1 MKKRRILAAFFGI
14 LAAAGAAVTLI
25 LALTAPGRQTVMLRE
40 DPRIMTCAQS
50 FLDKLCGMDLEG
62 ASAELLG
69 EPELKMDSDQDGVEK
84 ILWDRYWGGLE
95 GNLDGEPYAQGSF
108 LTVNAQITYPDMDAV
123 IRQMGELTQTLLQ
136 QRVDEAENIS
146 EVYDMDGG
154 YRQEIL
160 DEVLIQAART
170 AVEQTTAVREKSIA
184 LKLAYDG
191 ENWKIVPGKELRS
204 LLSGD
209 LDGGVGQ

>member
-14 LAAAGAAVTLI
+14 LAAAGAAVTLM
-25 LALTAPGRQTVMLRE
+25 LALTARGRQTMMLKE
-40 DPRIMTCAQS
+40 DPRVMTCAQN

-69 EPELKMDSDQDGVEK
+69 APELNMVSDQDGVKK

-95 GNLDGEPYAQGSF
+95 VTLEGKPYAQGSF
-108 LTVNAQITYPDMDAV
+108 LTVNARITYPDMDAV
-123 IRQMGELTQTLLQ
+123 IRQMGELTQTRLR
-136 QRVDEAENIS
+136 QRVDEAENVS
-146 EVYDMDGG
+146 EVYDTDGG

-160 DEVLIQAART
+160 DEVLVQAART
-170 AVEQTTAVREKSIA
+170 AAEQTTAVCEKSIV

-191 ENWKIVPGKELRS
+191 EDWKIVPGKDLRS

-209 LDGGVGQ
+209 LDGGQGE

>member
-14 LAAAGAAVTLI
+14 LAAAGAAVTLM
-25 LALTAPGRQTVMLRE
+25 LALTARGRQTMMLKE
-40 DPRIMTCAQS
+40 DPRVMTCAQN
-50 FLDKLCGMDLEG
+50 FLDKLCDMDLEG

-69 EPELKMDSDQDGVEK
+69 APELNMVSDQDGVKK

-95 GNLDGEPYAQGSF
+95 ATLEGKTYAQGSF
-108 LTVNAQITYPDMDAV
+108 LTVNARITYPDMDAV
-123 IRQMGELTQTLLQ
+123 IRQMGELTQTRLR
-136 QRVDEAENIS
+136 QRVDEAENVS
-146 EVYDMDGG
+146 EVYNTDGG

-160 DEVLIQAART
+160 DEVLVQAART
-170 AVEQTTAVREKSIA
+170 AAEQTTAVCEKSIA

-191 ENWKIVPGKELRS
+191 EDWKIIPGKELRS

-209 LDGGVGQ
+209 LDGGQG

>member
-1 MKKRRILAAFFGI
+1 
-14 LAAAGAAVTLI
+14 
-25 LALTAPGRQTVMLRE
+25 
-40 DPRIMTCAQS
+40 MTCAQN

-69 EPELKMDSDQDGVEK
+69 APELNMVSDQDGAKK

-95 GNLDGEPYAQGSF
+95 ATLEGKPYAQGSF
-108 LTVNAQITYPDMDAV
+108 LTVNARITYPDMDAV
-123 IRQMGELTQTLLQ
+123 IRQMGELTQTRLR
-136 QRVDEAENIS
+136 QRVDQAENVS
-146 EVYDMDGG
+146 EVYNTDGG

-160 DEVLIQAART
+160 DEVLAQAART
-170 AVEQTTAVREKSIA
+170 AAEQTTAVCEKSIA

-191 ENWKIVPGKELRS
+191 EDWKIIPGKELRS

-209 LDGGVGQ
+209 LDGGQG

>member
-14 LAAAGAAVTLI
+14 LAAAGAAVTLM
-25 LALTAPGRQTVMLRE
+25 LALTARGRQTMMLKE
-40 DPRIMTCAQS
+40 DPRVMACAQN
-50 FLDKLCGMDLEG
+50 FLDKLCDMDLEG

-69 EPELKMDSDQDGVEK
+69 APELNMVSDQDGVKK

-95 GNLDGEPYAQGSF
+95 AILEGKPYAQGSF
-108 LTVNAQITYPDMDAV
+108 LTVNARITYPDMDAV
-123 IRQMGELTQTLLQ
+123 IRQMGELTQTRLR
-136 QRVDEAENIS
+136 QRVDEAENVS
-146 EVYDMDGG
+146 EVYNTDGG

-160 DEVLIQAART
+160 DEVLVQAART
-170 AVEQTTAVREKSIA
+170 AAEQTTAVCEKSIA

-191 ENWKIVPGKELRS
+191 EDWKIIPGKDLRS

-209 LDGGVGQ
+209 LDGGQGE

>member
-14 LAAAGAAVTLI
+14 LAAAGAAVTLM
-25 LALTAPGRQTVMLRE
+25 LALTARGRQTMMLKE
-40 DPRIMTCAQS
+40 DPRVMTCAQN

-69 EPELKMDSDQDGVEK
+69 APELNMVSDQDGVKK
-84 ILWDRYWGGLE
+84 ILWDRYWGELEATLE
-95 GNLDGEPYAQGSF
+95 GKPYAQGSF
-108 LTVNAQITYPDMDAV
+108 LTVNARITYPDMDAV
-123 IRQMGELTQTLLQ
+123 IRQMGELTQTRLR
-136 QRVDEAENIS
+136 QRVDEAENVS
-146 EVYDMDGG
+146 EVYNTDGG

-160 DEVLIQAART
+160 DEVLVQAART
-170 AVEQTTAVREKSIA
+170 AAEQTTVVCEKSIA

-191 ENWKIVPGKELRS
+191 EDWKIIPGKELRS

-209 LDGGVGQ
+209 LDGGQG

>member
-14 LAAAGAAVTLI
+14 LAAAGAVVTLM
-25 LALTAPGRQTVMLRE
+25 LALTARGRQTMMLKE
-40 DPRIMTCAQS
+40 DPRVMTCAQN

-69 EPELKMDSDQDGVEK
+69 APELNMVSDQDGVKK

-95 GNLDGEPYAQGSF
+95 ATLEGKPYAQGSF
-108 LTVNAQITYPDMDAV
+108 LTVNARITYPDMDAV
-123 IRQMGELTQTLLQ
+123 IQQMGELTQTRLR
-136 QRVDEAENIS
+136 QRVDEAENVS
-146 EVYDMDGG
+146 EVYNTDGG

-160 DEVLIQAART
+160 DEVLVQAAR
-170 AVEQTTAVREKSIA
+170 AAAEQTTAVCEKSIA

-191 ENWKIVPGKELRS
+191 EDWKIIPGKELRS

-209 LDGGVGQ
+209 LDGGQG